1 MKINYVITNPEK
13 AKAPNHTYDT
23 VIDRI
28 EGATTYLKVI
38 GEGVP
43 FPPKTSR
50 RRLKKAN

>member
-23 VIDRI
+23 IIDRI
-28 EGATTYLKVI
+28 EGATTYLKVV

-43 FPPKTSR
+43 FPVKKSTR
-50 RRLKKAN
+50 RIRKAN